1 MYNVEQRQIN
11 VVYFNIDVNNV
22 RQSRNNVVIFN
33 VEFHNINQRR
43 NNVMNMTILKK
54 LEIAKKYF

>member
-1 MYNVEQRQIN
+1 MYNMEQRQIN